1 MNVTGICPAT
11 LLSDPMAATDAEVLV
26 AAEAAASA
34 GFTAASV
41 WAQHIGAVT
50 SSGLAVS
57 VVEAAT
63 GWANGTPEDAARE
76 ARTFT
81 GLASQ
86 CGASMILA
94 VCLEPSVAD
103 LGRARRNLGL
113 LVDAAVEARQRV
125 CVEFLPWSGIPD
137 LSTAWALVEPLGAG
151 AGIVLDTWHWQRQPG
166 GPALETLASIPGER
180 IPYVQICDAGA
191 TPGDDAMTEA
201 MTARLLPGLGVVD
214 FPSLISALRA
224 AGADPFVAT
233 EIFNPGLVGRD
244 GPKAAA
250 MAMRAAAERVVA

>member
-1 MNVTGICPAT
+1 MNVTGICLAT
-11 LLSDPMAATDAEVLV
+11 LLSDPMAATDAEVRI
-26 AAEAAASA
+26 AAAAAAAA

-41 WAQHIGAVT
+41 WAQHIGPVT
-50 SSGLAVS
+50 SCGLAVS
-57 VVEAAT
+57 VVEGAT
-63 GWANGTPEDAARE
+63 EWANGTPEDAARE
-76 ARTFT
+76 AQTFA
-81 GLASQ
+81 GVASE
-86 CGASMILA
+86 CGARMILA

-103 LGRARRNLGL
+103 LGRARHNLSL
-113 LVDAAVEARQRV
+113 LVDAAVEAKQRV

-166 GPALETLASIPGER
+166 GPVLETLASIPGER
-180 IPYVQICDAGA
+180 FPYVQVCDAGSA
-191 TPGDDAMTEA
+191 PGDDAMTEA

-214 FPSLISALRA
+214 FAGLFSALRST
-224 AGADPFVAT
+224 GADPFIAT

-250 MAMRAAAERVVA
+250 IAMRAAAERVVT

>member
-1 MNVTGICPAT
+1 MSGIGICPAT
-11 LLSDPMAATDAEVLV
+11 LLTDPMSATDAEVRV

-34 GFTAASV
+34 GFTEASV
-41 WAQHIGAVT
+41 WGQHIGAVT
-50 SSGLAVS
+50 GSGLAIS

-86 CGASMILA
+86 CGAGLILA
-94 VCLEPSVAD
+94 VCLEPSLAD
-103 LGRARRNLGL
+103 LGRARHNLGL
-113 LVDAAVEARQRV
+113 LVDAAVEAEQRV

-137 LSTAWALVEPLGAG
+137 LSTAWALVEPLGPG

-166 GPALETLASIPGER
+166 GPALETLAAIPGDR
-180 IPYVQICDAGA
+180 IPYVQVCDASA
-191 TPGDDAMTEA
+191 TPGEDAMTEA

-214 FPSLISALRA
+214 FPSLFSALA
-224 AGADPFVAT
+224 AIGAEPFVAA
-233 EIFNPGLVGRD
+233 EIFNPGLVERD

-250 MAMRAAAERVVA
+250 IAMRAAAGRVVA